1 MYAALTRESGVQVA
15 TDPPG
20 FRGGRKVMRTTVNR
34 VLCWFESSPLSNL
47 FRRGVRCTG
56 GLINRF
62 APDQSTGRV
71 RLPAPEPVLSGRL
84 QRLRGL
90 SYKQVLQGST
100 PWPATIL
107 GR

>member
-1 MYAALTRESGVQVA
+1 
-15 TDPPG
+15 
-20 FRGGRKVMRTTVNR
+20 MRTTVNR
-34 VLCWFESSPLSNL
+34 VLCWFESSPLSRL

-62 APDQSTGRV
+62 APDQSKGRV
-71 RLPAPEPVLSGRL
+71 RLPAPEPIYSGRL

-100 PWPATIL
+100 PWPATIP